1 MKLVRTNPLT
11 DGGERPQRRAQ
22 RKPIVVFV
30 WYKLISSVAGGE
42 PANASGIA
50 RSCDVSDGG
59 IGIVTSEHL
68 PLGVRVFVEIATA
81 VGNVSIVGAVM
92 HCSEVERGYF
102 RSGIQI
108 EIVPPNDRVLLT
120 RLLEK

>member
-1 MKLVRTNPLT
+1 MRADPLT
-11 DGGERPQRRAQ
+11 DSSESGKRRAQ
-22 RKPIVVFV
+22 RKPVVAFV
-30 WYKLISSVAGGE
+30 WYKLISGVAGGE
-42 PANASGIA
+42 SAKVSGLA

-68 PLGVRVFVEIATA
+68 PLGVRVFLEIATA
-81 VGNVSIVGAVM
+81 IGNVSAVGAIM

-108 EIVPPNDRVLLT
+108 EIVPPNDRALLP